1 MFEIFTKMTNLRYAF
16 AQIFAC
22 TAIIAS
28 AQCSFQY
35 ISNDTAFQDYIE
47 FICPRKHVNE
57 IIGIGTRV
65 NRGIINDSVFN
76 APVFQIFD
84 DCGNIL
90 NQTVYKYVGNSRLI
104 HKSIPTHRSY
114 KAEPIGNTTI
124 KIKEDE
130 FLIVDRAYDTSTNEF
145 QMILFKINENGVL
158 KSYNTTALNISEINQ
173 TTVKHVLLLKDNK
186 ILVIVWDNAEQY
198 TFYYFD
204 ENLNYLFKKSLSLVR
219 GIRAIK
225 EVDNGEFICTS
236 LVNDN
241 SAFQFY
247 RFDTI
252 GEMKWIVSPYNNSGS
267 AREILIENNKLYIT
281 GNAGAF
287 GVFLIC
293 DMKGSVITEFKYDT
307 FFCEPRFCSAFLDSD
322 STFTIGG
329 YIKHCD
335 LADTRGSDIAIIRI
349 DASGKILWDK
359 LYDFRNTL
367 GTSDSKGYYNDSGGF
382 VLAKT
387 TDGAIITTGMSK
399 YSRMS
404 PGGIYH
410 EDAVLIKTD
419 PIVVPSKDLRLNFK
433 KDQFYLLGNLVED
446 HIIIEGP
453 VNLIKNWSIYSL
465 TGDLLLNGYKWS
477 NPVNISSKKE
487 GMYALKIMDRNNIE
501 YLLKFVKI

>member
-1 MFEIFTKMTNLRYAF
+1 M
-16 AQIFAC
+16 FAC

-35 ISNDTAFQDYIE
+35 ISNDTVFQDYIE
-47 FICPRKHVNE
+47 FIYQMKNVNE

-90 NQTVYKYVGNSRLI
+90 NKTVYKYIGNSRLI
-104 HKSIPTHRSY
+104 HKSLPTHGSY
-114 KAEPIGNTTI
+114 KNEPIGNTTI
-124 KIKEDE
+124 KIKDDE
-130 FLIVDRAYDTSTNEF
+130 FLIVDRAHDISTNEF
-145 QMILFKINENGVL
+145 QMILFKINEKGVI
-158 KSYNTTALNISEINQ
+158 KSYNTTTLNINEINQ
-173 TTVKHVLLLKDNK
+173 TTVKHVLLLKDKK
-186 ILVIVWDNAEQY
+186 ILVILWDNSEQY

-204 ENLNYLFKKSLSLVR
+204 ENLNYLLKKSLSLVR

-225 EVDNGEFICTS
+225 EADNGEFICTS

-247 RFDTI
+247 RFDTT
-252 GEMKWIVSPYNNSGS
+252 GEIKWMVSPYNNSGS

-281 GNAGAF
+281 GSAGAF

-293 DMKGSVITEFKYDT
+293 DMEGSIIKEFKYDT
-307 FFCEPRFCSAFLDSD
+307 FFCEPRFCSTLLESD
-322 STFTIGG
+322 STYTIGG

-335 LADTRGSDIAIIRI
+335 LADKRGSDIAIFRI
-349 DASGKILWDK
+349 DAHGKILWDR
-359 LYDFRNTL
+359 LYDFRNAL
-367 GTSDSKGYYNDSGGF
+367 STSDSRGYYNDYGGF

-387 TDGAIITTGMSK
+387 TDGAIITLGMSK
-399 YSRMS
+399 YSRSS

-410 EDAVLIKTD
+410 EDAVLIKTE
-419 PIVVPSKDLRLNFK
+419 PIVVSTKDLQLNFVNY
-433 KDQFYLLGNLVED
+433 QFNLLGNLVKD
-446 HIIIEGP
+446 NLSIEGP
-453 VNLIKNWSIYSL
+453 FDLIKNWSIISL
-465 TGDLLLNGYKWS
+465 KREVVTYGYKWS
-477 NPVNISSKKE
+477 DPVNISDIKG
-487 GMYALKIMDRNNIE
+487 GMYALKILDRNNFE